1 MVIKRKI
8 AALARQAHAK
18 LLERGAKTTMAII
31 CIAMVVAG
39 ALGFAGG
46 CVFAMVL
53 GKSGRNTQMYR
64 FAGDMSLDFGIDI
77 SRYQFADLDLGSAIE
92 AGGVQFVIMRA
103 TISTYENADA
113 SCERFYRIAKE
124 KGIPRGVYTFL
135 RADGDPV
142 KEAEYF
148 LRHVSGYIGDAIL
161 VVDYEEGLGA
171 ASLGPEKG
179 VEHLKTV
186 VTTIERET
194 GVRPVIYC
202 NYVHGYL
209 GHNLAAHFPNHRF
222 WVANYNEPAGSLLA
236 GNIVMHQ
243 YSGRGSERSRAFY
256 NGDLD
261 LNTSSLTVEEWRALA
276 RKPGK

>member
-1 MVIKRKI
+1 
-8 AALARQAHAK
+8 LAGRVHAK
-18 LLERGAKTTMAII
+18 LVERGAKATIAVL
-31 CIAMVVAG
+31 CIAVAAAG

-46 CVFAMVL
+46 CVFAAAL
-53 GKSGRNTQMYR
+53 GKGGRNTQMYR

-77 SRYQFADLDLGSAIE
+77 SRYQFADLDLGRAIE
-92 AGGVQFVIMRA
+92 GGGVQFIVMRA
-103 TISTYENADA
+103 AISSYENADA

-135 RADGDPV
+135 RADGDPAE
-142 KEAEYF
+142 EAEYF

-161 VVDYEEGLGA
+161 VVDYEGGLGA

-186 VTTIERET
+186 VAYIEKES

-209 GHNLAAHFPNHRF
+209 GHNLAAHFPDHKF

-243 YSGRGSERSRAFY
+243 YTDRGSERSREFY

-276 RKPGK
+276 EKAE

>member
-1 MVIKRKI
+1 M
-8 AALARQAHAK
+8 AGWAHAK
-18 LLERGAKTTMAII
+18 LVERGAKTTMAIL
-31 CIAMVVAG
+31 CFAMAAAG
-39 ALGFAGG
+39 ILGFAGG
-46 CVFAMVL
+46 CMFAVVL
-53 GKSGRNTQMYR
+53 GKGGHNTQMNR

-92 AGGVQFVIMRA
+92 GGGVQFIVMRA
-103 TISTYENADA
+103 AISSYENADA

-161 VVDYEEGLGA
+161 VVDYEGGLGA

-186 VTTIERET
+186 VTHIEKET
-194 GVRPVIYC
+194 GVRPLIYC

-209 GHNLAAHFPNHRF
+209 GHDLAAHFPDHKF
-222 WVANYNEPAGSLLA
+222 WVANYNEPAGSMLA

-243 YSGRGSERSRAFY
+243 YSNQGSERSREFY

-276 RKPGK
+276 RKADK